1 MMPPL
6 ANKLTRTGVAAVG
19 PEIRW
24 VTGLPATRSAT
35 ADDQAG
41 IVAAVGSWAV
51 VDPLATPAWDEWVRA
66 WPQAGVFHTAAWMA
80 VLTATYGFKSL
91 ALVRSAADG
100 RRALLPLMECASPWR
115 GRRGVALPFSDHLE
129 MLAATL
135 AEQQELLE
143 AAIALGRARGWR
155 YVEGRSGGED
165 GGVAAGRESVRFLRH
180 VLRLDRE
187 AAALFAGLEGSVRQ
201 AIRKAARE
209 GVEVR
214 QETSWDAVA
223 AFYELHSQTRRSH
236 GLPPQPLRFFRHLHA
251 GLIARG
257 AGAVFCAYRQGRPLA
272 AAIFLQMGPRVVYK
286 FGASDREYLHLRAN
300 NAVMWA
306 AIRHYAETGCTTL
319 DLGRTTVGQEGLR
332 RFKLSWGSE
341 ETEIGYW
348 QYDLRRDRFVR
359 QPDRSTGWHTT
370 LFRRLPVPVLRWLG
384 ERLYPHLT

>member
-1 MMPPL
+1 MPL
-6 ANKLTRTGVAAVG
+6 LVNKLTGTGVAAVWPG
-19 PEIRW
+19 IRW
-24 VTGLPATRSAT
+24 AAALLTTRVPSTGE
-35 ADDQAG
+35 QAG
-41 IVAAVGSWAV
+41 TGAVVGSWAV

-66 WPQAGVFHTAAWMA
+66 WPQAGVFHTAAWMS
-80 VLTATYGFKSL
+80 VLAGTYGFKSL
-91 ALVRSAADG
+91 ALVRPATDG

-129 MLAATL
+129 ILAASP

-143 AAIALGRARGWR
+143 AAITLGRIRGWR

-165 GGVAAGRESVRFLRH
+165 GGAAAGREAVRFLRH
-180 VLRLDRE
+180 VVRLDQE
-187 AAALFAGLEGSVRQ
+187 EAALFAGLEGSVRQ

-214 QETSWDAVA
+214 RETSWDAVA
-223 AFYELHSQTRRSH
+223 AFYELHGQTRRTH
-236 GLPPQPLRFFRHLHA
+236 GLPPQPVRFFRHLHTE
-251 GLIARG
+251 LIARG

-286 FGASDREYLHLRAN
+286 FGASDREHLHLRAN

-306 AIRHYAETGCTTL
+306 AICHYAATGCTTL
-319 DLGRTTVGQEGLR
+319 DLGRTSRGQEGLR
-332 RFKLSWGSE
+332 RFKLGWGAE
-341 ETEIGYW
+341 ETVIGYW
-348 QYDLRRDRFVR
+348 QYDLRRDRFAR
-359 QPDRSTGWHTT
+359 QSDRSTGWHTA